1 MNQQGIAMKLFDTLQ
16 QLLGMQDKG
25 SLHTVTE
32 QDHQQALIKERADL
46 CQALEADPVEQTVS
60 RDNARDI
67 IFLGWQIA
75 NVEER
80 HAKDSRRLAY
90 LKLFRTRNDK
100 YVCQR
105 MTLIDDE
112 EKHYQAVTVDDM
124 DGVRQ
129 FFGNDRLAQALY
141 QVSGVAT
148 PAH

>member
-1 MNQQGIAMKLFDTLQ
+1 MKLFTTLQ
-16 QLLGMQDKG
+16 QLLGVQGKG
-25 SLHTVTE
+25 SLHAVTE
-32 QDHQQALIKERADL
+32 QDHQESLIKERPDL
-46 CQALEADPVEQTVS
+46 CQAQETAPMEQTVS

-124 DGVRQ
+124 DGVRNN
-129 FFGNDRLAQALY
+129 F
-141 QVSGVAT
+141 V
-148 PAH
+148 

>member
-1 MNQQGIAMKLFDTLQ
+1 M
-16 QLLGMQDKG
+16 
-25 SLHTVTE
+25 
-32 QDHQQALIKERADL
+32 
-46 CQALEADPVEQTVS
+46 EQTVS

-80 HAKDSRRLAY
+80 HAKDNRRLAY

-141 QVSGVAT
+141 QVSGVTT
-148 PAH
+148 PLH

>member
-1 MNQQGIAMKLFDTLQ
+1 MKLFDTLQ
-16 QLLGMQDKG
+16 QLLGMQGKG
-25 SLHTVTE
+25 SLHAVTE
-32 QDHQQALIKERADL
+32 QDHQESLIKERPDL
-46 CQALEADPVEQTVS
+46 CQAEETAPMEQTVS

-141 QVSGVAT
+141 QVSGVTT
-148 PAH
+148 PLH